1 MGKKIPMWQCLLV
14 IVVMLLLLIWEI
26 VVAKDAEGHIALI
39 LAGAFAALIA
49 ILK

>member
-26 VVAKDAEGHIALI
+26 VVAKDAGEFYG
-39 LAGAFAALIA
+39 
-49 ILK
+49 K